1 MAGCGLYL
9 SRSLRA
15 LRALRGGGAPLAPR
29 MCPFLSPFSSVSDS
43 AGVRGVR
50 DDTIRDLFFSFAH
63 PGDGDEQ
70 EPYLDASDLGHLLG
84 ALGERVT
91 PQRVDRLLRQVDE
104 DDSGTISLGEF
115 LAGHEHLLQH
125 TGDEDDLRGAEGEP
139 TDLEHLIETF
149 GTLDITGSG
158 DLRVE
163 DLEGLLST
171 TGGHLSRED
180 AEEIIGVGGSN
191 GKIDIHEFISLCS
204 DPEMAGLSWRL
215 RSGFRAVLV
224 IGGPG
229 SGKGIL
235 SERLIRCAGIDH
247 VSSGDLLRVEV
258 ESGSALGK
266 SCAETMKQGKLLPS
280 STIMALMKKSMSR
293 SSGHWV
299 ALDGFLGVQPTAKTL
314 RTCAG
319 SRTVH
324 FILTSLMM

>member
-1 MAGCGLYL
+1 MMAGCGLYL

-125 TGDEDDLRGAEGEP
+125 TGDEDDLR
-139 TDLEHLIETF
+139 
-149 GTLDITGSG
+149 
-158 DLRVE
+158 R
-163 DLEGLLST
+163 
-171 TGGHLSRED
+171 GGRAYRPRTPD
-180 AEEIIGVGGSN
+180 RGVC
-191 GKIDIHEFISLCS
+191 F
-204 DPEMAGLSWRL
+204 
-215 RSGFRAVLV
+215 
-224 IGGPG
+224 
-229 SGKGIL
+229 
-235 SERLIRCAGIDH
+235 
-247 VSSGDLLRVEV
+247 
-258 ESGSALGK
+258 
-266 SCAETMKQGKLLPS
+266 
-280 STIMALMKKSMSR
+280 
-293 SSGHWV
+293 
-299 ALDGFLGVQPTAKTL
+299 
-314 RTCAG
+314 
-319 SRTVH
+319 
-324 FILTSLMM
+324 LTSLGPGISAWRILRGCYLQVSVFLGRMRRRS